1 MIGRPKDAS
10 GPDSTL
16 VPMLIWGLI
25 LVVVGMAFVMIF
37 A

>member
-1 MIGRPKDAS
+1 MMRPPGAADT
-10 GPDSTL
+10 GSTL

-25 LVVVGMAFVMIF
+25 LVVVGMVVVMVF